1 MDDPQRYERWYD
13 TGFGRRADRI
23 EKRILADLLAEFAG
37 PGPLLDVG
45 CGTGH
50 FANRWASLG
59 MRAAGVD
66 SSPARLRFARERR
79 PGFPVVLGDATALP
93 FRSASFDVVAL
104 VTVLEFLTS
113 PEEALRE
120 AGRVAR
126 KGILLG
132 VLNRVSPVAFWR
144 RARRAKA
151 YLGAHFFS
159 PWELE
164 RLVRRSQGDRERVV
178 RMKTGLY
185 PLRLMDSLSICPFGA
200 FIGMSVRFI

>member
-23 EKRILADLLAEFAG
+23 EKRILADLLSDFAG
-37 PGPLLDVG
+37 PGSLLDVG

-66 SSPARLRFARERR
+66 SSPARLRFAREQW
-79 PGFPVVLGDATALP
+79 PEFPVVLGDATALP
-93 FRSASFDVVAL
+93 FRSASFDIVAL
-104 VTVLEFLTS
+104 IAVLEFLGS
-113 PEEALRE
+113 PEAALRE

-126 KGILLG
+126 KGLLLG

-144 RARRAKA
+144 RTRRAEA
-151 YLGAHFFS
+151 YLGARFFS
-159 PWELE
+159 PWKLE
-164 RLVRRSQGDRERVV
+164 RLVRRSQGDRGHVIRS
-178 RMKTGLY
+178 KTGLY
-185 PLRLMDSLSICPFGA
+185 PVRWMDNLSTLPFGA
-200 FIGMSVRFI
+200 FIGMSVRFM